1 MMKLSRQEFQNEYR
15 YSIVMTQY
23 RRMLEHGMITESDYQ
38 ALNRKYKEKFNPVT
52 DGLIA
57 EFDLHYSRSRA
68 LMLSGKEAVK
78 CPR

>member
-1 MMKLSRQEFQNEYR
+1 MMQLSQQEFRDEYR
-15 YSIVMTQY
+15 YSVIMTQY
-23 RRMLEHGMITESDYQ
+23 KNMLDRGMITEQDYQ
-38 ALNRKYKEKFNPVT
+38 AFNRKYKQKYHPMT

-57 EFDLHYSRSRA
+57 EYDLLCRQSRA